1 MDLQDFITPLR
12 RWWWLILASVVIA
25 IVSSYFATR
34 ELPPVYVARTTLLVG
49 RALSQKNP
57 TEFEFGLGRTLAQA
71 YAGVAVREPVA
82 NAVMAELGLRLM
94 PRYEANPT
102 PDGQFLEI
110 LVTDTS
116 PELAQRVADT
126 LAEQI
131 IKQSP
136 GAISQSADRQA
147 FVEAQ
152 LADMQQKIED
162 TTKELA
168 TRREELNSLTSAVAV
183 DQKNGEIRV
192 LEERL
197 DSLQGN
203 YATMLANTADGASNT
218 LTVFEPAAL
227 PQFPV
232 GPNVYLI
239 ILAAGLAGLVLS
251 AGAAYLI
258 EFLDDTL
265 KTADDVSRLLPF
277 PIVGY
282 IGELEKGRAGL
293 VSIVDRPHSAIAD
306 AFRSL
311 RTNLE
316 FASVDRQIQ
325 TIQITSAAQGEGKS
339 SIAFNLAL
347 IIAQRGKRV
356 VLLDCDLRRPAVHR
370 LLGMPNHD
378 GLSDLFLGKLNVQDV
393 TRVWRDNKLVA
404 ITGGTPPPN
413 PTELLGS
420 KRMDQILAELRENY
434 DVIVVDGPPFF
445 VPDAWVLTS
454 KVDTVLIV
462 TQPGFTRRSVVRGM
476 VEQIKRVNARIGGVV
491 VNRLS
496 PARAGEGR
504 FSYVSYAYYG
514 GAESERRKR
523 VTGKRALGLQLPAGL
538 RLWSK
543 APAIN
548 GGNPAPETAAAP
560 AANGHRVA
568 VLPPAP
574 AVPDSERSRVTLNL
588 LYALSHELA
597 SQMDLRELMERILRM
612 TLDSVGGTSGSMIA
626 VNEANEPLEGILIYD
641 GKAQA
646 QTPEQL
652 REVVQQGL
660 AGWVIENRRP
670 VKLDNTHEDSR
681 WLRRDW
687 SEATSTPRSA
697 ISVPLMNNDRVVGVL
712 TLVHPDVN
720 YFTRDDLS
728 MVTAIAVG
736 VSFSRMPALLQE
748 NG

>member
-1 MDLQDFITPLR
+1 MELSDYLTPLR
-12 RWWWLILASVVIA
+12 RWWWLILASIIIA
-25 IVSSYFATR
+25 MASAFVATR
-34 ELPPVYVARTTLLVG
+34 ELPPVYMARTTLLVG
-49 RALSQKNP
+49 RALTEANP
-57 TEFEFGLGRTLAQA
+57 TEFEFGLGRTLARA
-71 YAGVAVREPVA
+71 YASVAVREPIA
-82 NAVMAELGLRLM
+82 NAVKSELGLSEL
-94 PRYEANPT
+94 PKYTANPT

-110 LVTDTS
+110 QVTDAS
-116 PELAQRVADT
+116 PELAQRVAN
-126 LAEQI
+126 AIAQQVI
-131 IKQSP
+131 RQSP
-136 GAISQSADRQA
+136 GAISQDAERQA

-152 LADMQQKIED
+152 LEDIRLKIES
-162 TTKELA
+162 TTKEIAQAQERL
-168 TRREELNSLTSAVAV
+168 SSVTSAAA
-183 DQKNGEIRV
+183 
-192 LEERL
+192 L
-197 DSLQGN
+197 DSLQSEIRTLEQRLTTLQSN
-203 YATMLANTADGASNT
+203 YATLLANTARGASNT

-227 PQFPV
+227 PDRPI
-232 GPNVYLI
+232 GPNVNLI

-251 AGAAYLI
+251 TGAAYLI

-265 KTADDVSRLLPF
+265 KTSDDVNRLLPY
-277 PIVGY
+277 PIIGY
-282 IGELEKGRAGL
+282 IGEMERGRAGL
-293 VSIVDRPHSAIAD
+293 ISVVDRPHSAIAD

-316 FASVDRQIQ
+316 FAAVDKPFQV
-325 TIQITSAAQGEGKS
+325 IQITSASKGEGKS

-356 VLLDCDLRRPAVHR
+356 LLLDCDLRRPAVHR

-420 KRMDQILAELRENY
+420 KRMDQILAELKENY
-434 DVIVVDGPPFF
+434 DVIVIDGPPFF

-454 KVDTVLIV
+454 KVDSVLLV
-462 TQPGFTRRSVVRGM
+462 AQPGYTRRSVVRAM
-476 VEQIKRVNARIGGVV
+476 VEQLKRVHAPVGGVV
-491 VNRLS
+491 INRLS
-496 PARAGEGR
+496 AARAGEGR
-504 FSYVSYAYYG
+504 FSYVSYYYYG
-514 GAESERRKR
+514 RTGSERRRQVPAK
-523 VTGKRALGLQLPAGL
+523 GPFGLQLPAGL
-538 RLWSK
+538 RFWPK
-543 APAIN
+543 ALLANGNRAGSENVPA
-548 GGNPAPETAAAP
+548 T
-560 AANGHRVA
+560 NGHRVA

-574 AVPDSERSRVTLNL
+574 VPDTERSRVTLDL

-612 TLDSVGGTSGSMIA
+612 TLDSVGGTSGSIIA
-626 VNEANEPLEGILIYD
+626 LNESNEPLEGILIYE
-641 GKAQA
+641 GKAQTHTA
-646 QTPEQL
+646 EQL

-670 VKLDNTHEDSR
+670 VKLDNTLEDSR

-687 SEATSTPRSA
+687 DEGSSAPRSA
-697 ISVPLMNNDRVVGVL
+697 ICVPLMNSDRVVGVL

-748 NG
+748 NS

>member
-1 MDLQDFITPLR
+1 MELSDYLTPLR
-12 RWWWLILASVVIA
+12 RWWWLILASIIIA
-25 IVSSYFATR
+25 MASAFVATR
-34 ELPPVYVARTTLLVG
+34 ELPPVYMARTTLLVG
-49 RALSQKNP
+49 RALTEANP
-57 TEFEFGLGRTLAQA
+57 TEFEFGLGRTLARV
-71 YAGVAVREPVA
+71 YASVAVREPIA
-82 NAVMAELGLRLM
+82 NAVKSELGLGEL
-94 PRYEANPT
+94 PKYTASPT

-110 LVTDTS
+110 LVTDAS
-116 PELAQRVADT
+116 PELAQHVAN
-126 LAEQI
+126 AIAQQI

-136 GAISQSADRQA
+136 GAVSQDAERQA

-152 LADMQQKIED
+152 LEDIRLKIEN
-162 TTKELA
+162 TTKEIAQAQEKL
-168 TRREELNSLTSAVAV
+168 SSITSAAA
-183 DQKNGEIRV
+183 
-192 LEERL
+192 L
-197 DSLQGN
+197 DSLQSEIRTLEQRLATLQSN
-203 YATMLANTADGASNT
+203 YATLLANTARGASNT

-227 PQFPV
+227 PDRPV
-232 GPNVYLI
+232 GPNVTLI

-251 AGAAYLI
+251 TGAAYLI

-265 KTADDVSRLLPF
+265 KTSDDVSRLLPY

-282 IGELEKGRAGL
+282 IGEIERGRVGL
-293 VSIVDRPHSAIAD
+293 ISVVDRPHSVIAD

-316 FASVDRQIQ
+316 FASVDRQFQ
-325 TIQITSAAQGEGKS
+325 VIQITSAAQGEGKS
-339 SIAFNLAL
+339 SIALNLAL

-356 VLLDCDLRRPAVHR
+356 LLLDCDLRRPAVHR

-420 KRMDQILAELRENY
+420 KRMDQILAELRESY
-434 DVIVVDGPPFF
+434 DVIVLDGPPFF

-454 KVDTVLIV
+454 KVDSVLV
-462 TQPGFTRRSVVRGM
+462 VAQPGYTRRSVVRAM
-476 VEQIKRVNARIGGVV
+476 VEQLKRVHAPVGGVV
-491 VNRLS
+491 INRLS
-496 PARAGEGR
+496 AARAGEGR
-504 FSYVSYAYYG
+504 FAYVSYYYYG
-514 GAESERRKR
+514 RAGSERRKS
-523 VTGKRALGLQLPAGL
+523 VSGKGPFGLQLPAGL
-538 RLWSK
+538 RWWPK
-543 APAIN
+543 ALSAN
-548 GGNPAPETAAAP
+548 GNKPGTESAAAS

-574 AVPDSERSRVTLNL
+574 AVPDTERSRVTLDL

-626 VNEANEPLEGILIYD
+626 LNDANEPLEGILIYA
-641 GKAQA
+641 GKAQV

-687 SEATSTPRSA
+687 NEGSSTPRSA
-697 ISVPLMNNDRVVGVL
+697 ICVPLMNNDRVVGVL

>member
-1 MDLQDFITPLR
+1 MELGDYLAPLR
-12 RWWWLILASVVIA
+12 RWWWLILASILIA
-25 IVSSYFATR
+25 MTSAFYFTR
-34 ELPPVYVARTTLLVG
+34 ELPPVYLARTTLLVG
-49 RALSQKNP
+49 RALTEANP
-57 TEFEFGLGRTLAQA
+57 TEFEFGLGRTLARA
-71 YAGVAVREPVA
+71 YASVAVREPIA
-82 NAVMAELGLRLM
+82 NGVKSQLGLTEL
-94 PRYEANPT
+94 PKYTANPT

-110 LVTDTS
+110 LVTDSS
-116 PELAQRVADT
+116 PELAQRVANAI
-126 LAEQI
+126 AEQI

-136 GAISQSADRQA
+136 GVSQDAERQA
-147 FVEAQ
+147 FVESQ
-152 LADMQQKIED
+152 LEDIRRKIEN
-162 TTKELA
+162 TT
-168 TRREELNSLTSAVAV
+168 REIAQAQEKLSSVTSAAA
-183 DQKNGEIRV
+183 
-192 LEERL
+192 L
-197 DSLQGN
+197 DSLQSEIRTLEQRLTTLQSN
-203 YATMLANTADGASNT
+203 YATLLANTAQGASNI

-227 PQFPV
+227 PERPI
-232 GPNVYLI
+232 GPNVTLI

-251 AGAAYLI
+251 TGAAYLI

-265 KTADDVSRLLPF
+265 KTSDDVNRLLPY

-282 IGELEKGRAGL
+282 IGEMERGRAGL
-293 VSIVDRPHSAIAD
+293 VPVIDRPHSAIAD

-316 FASVDRQIQ
+316 FAAVDKPFQV
-325 TIQITSAAQGEGKS
+325 IQITSASKGEGKS

-434 DVIVVDGPPFF
+434 DVIVIDGPPFF
-445 VPDAWVLTS
+445 VPDAWVLTA
-454 KVDTVLIV
+454 KVDAVLLV
-462 TQPGFTRRSVVRGM
+462 AQPGFTRRSLVRAM
-476 VEQIKRVNARIGGVV
+476 VEQLKRVHAPVGGVV
-491 VNRLS
+491 INRLS
-496 PARAGEGR
+496 AARAGEGR
-504 FSYVSYAYYG
+504 FSYVSYYYYDKLW
-514 GAESERRKR
+514 SERRKQ
-523 VTGKRALGLQLPAGL
+523 VSAKGPFGL
-538 RLWSK
+538 RLPASLRFWPK
-543 APAIN
+543 ALPAN
-548 GGNPAPETAAAP
+548 GNKPPPANAP

-574 AVPDSERSRVTLNL
+574 VPDTERSRVTLDL

-612 TLDSVGGTSGSMIA
+612 TLESVGATSGSIIA
-626 VNEANEPLEGILIYD
+626 VNEVNEPLEGILIYD
-641 GKAQA
+641 GKAQTH
-646 QTPEQL
+646 TPEQL

-670 VKLDNTHEDSR
+670 VKLDNTLEDSR

-687 SEATSTPRSA
+687 DEGSGTPRSA
-697 ISVPLMNNDRVVGVL
+697 ICVPLMNNDRVVGVL

-736 VSFSRMPALLQE
+736 ISLSRMPALLRG

>member
-1 MDLQDFITPLR
+1 MELSDYITPLR
-12 RWWWLILASVVIA
+12 RWWWLIVASVAIALASAYV
-25 IVSSYFATR
+25 ATR
-34 ELPPVYVARTTLLVG
+34 ELPPVYMARTTLLVG
-49 RALSQKNP
+49 RALTEANP
-57 TEFEFGLGRTLAQA
+57 TEFEFGLGRTLARA
-71 YAGVAVREPVA
+71 YASVAVREPIA
-82 NAVMAELGLRLM
+82 NAVKSELGLSEL
-94 PRYEANPT
+94 PKYSANPT
-102 PDGQFLEI
+102 PDGQFLEV
-110 LVTDTS
+110 LVTDAS
-116 PELAQRVADT
+116 PELAQRVAN
-126 LAEQI
+126 AIAQQI

-136 GAISQSADRQA
+136 GAGNQDAERQA

-152 LADMQQKIED
+152 LEDIRLKIED
-162 TTKELA
+162 TNKEIARAQEQL
-168 TRREELNSLTSAVAV
+168 SSVTSAAA
-183 DQKNGEIRV
+183 
-192 LEERL
+192 L
-197 DSLQGN
+197 DSLQSEIRTLEQRLTTLQSN
-203 YATMLANTADGASNT
+203 YATLLANTARGASNT
-218 LTVFEPAAL
+218 LTVFELAAL
-227 PQFPV
+227 PDRPV
-232 GPNVYLI
+232 GPNVTLI

-251 AGAAYLI
+251 TGAAYLI

-265 KTADDVSRLLPF
+265 KTSDDVSRLLPY

-282 IGELEKGRAGL
+282 IGEMERGRAGL
-293 VSIVDRPHSAIAD
+293 VSVIDRPHSAIAD

-316 FASVDRQIQ
+316 FAAVDRPFQV
-325 TIQITSAAQGEGKS
+325 IQITSASKGEGKS

-356 VLLDCDLRRPAVHR
+356 LLLDCDLRRPSVHR

-420 KRMDQILAELRENY
+420 KRMDQILAELKESY
-434 DVIVVDGPPFF
+434 DVVVIDGPPFF
-445 VPDAWVLTS
+445 VPDAWVLTAKADS
-454 KVDTVLIV
+454 VLLV
-462 TQPGFTRRSVVRGM
+462 TQPGFARRGAVRAM
-476 VEQIKRVNARIGGVV
+476 VEQLKRVHAPVGGVV
-491 VNRLS
+491 INRLS
-496 PARAGEGR
+496 AARAGEGR
-504 FSYVSYAYYG
+504 FNYVSYYYYG
-514 GAESERRKR
+514 RTGSERRKPVSGR
-523 VTGKRALGLQLPAGL
+523 GPFGLQLPAGL
-538 RLWSK
+538 RFWPK
-543 APAIN
+543 ALSAN
-548 GGNPAPETAAAP
+548 GNKPGSESAAAT
-560 AANGHRVA
+560 ASNGHRVA

-574 AVPDSERSRVTLNL
+574 VPDTERSRVTLDL

-626 VNEANEPLEGILIYD
+626 INEANEPLEGVLIYD
-641 GKAQA
+641 GKAQTHTA
-646 QTPEQL
+646 EQL
-652 REVVQQGL
+652 REVIRQGL

-687 SEATSTPRSA
+687 NEGSSAPRSA
-697 ISVPLMNNDRVVGVL
+697 ICVPLMNNDRVVGVL
-712 TLVHPDVN
+712 TLVHPDIN

-748 NG
+748 NR

>member
-1 MDLQDFITPLR
+1 MELHEYLTPLR
-12 RWWWLILASVVIA
+12 RWWWLILASVIIA
-25 IVSSYFATR
+25 TVSAFIATR
-34 ELPPVYVARTTLLVG
+34 ELPPVYMARTTLLVG
-49 RALSQKNP
+49 RALTQANP
-57 TEFEFGLGRTLAQA
+57 TEFEFGLGRTLARA
-71 YAGVAVREPVA
+71 YAGVAVREPIA
-82 NAVMAELGLRLM
+82 NAVMSDLGLKEL
-94 PRYEANPT
+94 PKYSANPT

-110 LVTDTS
+110 LVTDAS
-116 PELAQRVADT
+116 PELAQRVANAIAD
-126 LAEQI
+126 QI

-136 GAISQSADRQA
+136 GAVSQDSDRQA

-152 LADMQQKIED
+152 LADIRKKIED
-162 TTKELA
+162 TTREIAQSQEKLA
-168 TRREELNSLTSAVAV
+168 TVTSAAA
-183 DQKNGEIRV
+183 
-192 LEERL
+192 L
-197 DSLQGN
+197 DSLQGEIRTLEQRLSTLQSN
-203 YATMLANTADGASNT
+203 YATLLANTAGGASNT

-227 PQFPV
+227 PIVPI
-232 GPNVYLI
+232 GPNVALI
-239 ILAAGLAGLVLS
+239 ILAAALAGLVLS
-251 AGAAYLI
+251 TGAAYLI

-265 KTADDVSRLLPF
+265 KTSDDVARLLPY

-282 IGELEKGRAGL
+282 IGELERGKAGL
-293 VSIVDRPHSAIAD
+293 VSVIDRPHSAIAD

-316 FASVDRQIQ
+316 FASVDKQIQ
-325 TIQITSAAQGEGKS
+325 TIQVTSAAQGDGKS
-339 SIAFNLAL
+339 SIALNLAL

-356 VLLDCDLRRPAVHR
+356 VLVDGDLRRPTVHR

-404 ITGGTPPPN
+404 MTGGTPPPN

-420 KRMDQILAELRENY
+420 KRMDQILAELKESY
-434 DVIVVDGPPFF
+434 DVIVIDGPPFF
-445 VPDAWVLTS
+445 VPDAWVLTA
-454 KVDTVLIV
+454 KVDSVLLV
-462 TQPGFTRRSVVRGM
+462 TQPGFTRRSLVRAM
-476 VEQIKRVNARIGGVV
+476 VEQLKRVHAPVVGVV

-496 PARAGEGR
+496 ASRAGEGR
-504 FSYVSYAYYG
+504 FSYVSYYYYG
-514 GAESERRKR
+514 GAESQRRR
-523 VTGKRALGLQLPAGL
+523 SVRGKRPLGLSLPAAL
-538 RLWSK
+538 RLWQKVPSANGK
-543 APAIN
+543 APAT
-548 GGNPAPETAAAP
+548 EAAEARP
-560 AANGHRVA
+560 PNGHRVE

-574 AVPDSERSRVTLNL
+574 AVPDTERSRVTLDL

-612 TLDSVGGTSGSMIA
+612 TLDSVGGKSGSMIV

-652 REVVQQGL
+652 REVVEQGL

-681 WLRRDW
+681 WLRRNW
-687 SEATSTPRSA
+687 NEESSSPRSA

-736 VSFSRMPALLQE
+736 VSFSRMPALLQG